1 MRNTAV
7 LTAAAGAAAYIL
19 VGLPAQA
26 EAAPGSL
33 RLMTGAPSVE
43 LTRDRDGSV
52 YFDAGAYL
60 AADKAPFE
68 VRLNRRSYNDPIV
81 LTQVVRD
88 GAEVSHRRLPSH
100 LVKDFSG
107 FNAMVRTTLTDAKG
121 RKVMDRTAGF
131 CPNGYE
137 ASRIRPDAPAV
148 SRYPTGCPTNPFTL
162 GSVWGVEGGWAV
174 PTGGGMY
181 GQGGPVK
188 LAVGKYTA
196 KVWVTKSFQKALG
209 ISGAVQTVKVNVK
222 QARPGERSAAQ
233 KAQAKQPP
241 ATGHLAH
248 RLRSQGKGEALAKS
262 APADLAKPRS
272 SPPVGA
278 ASVPAGGPRPD
289 LRALPAFNVMIQKIA
304 PNPKKP
310 KVKKEYL
317 TFGANVWNGGTS
329 PLVVD
334 GFRRPGKDLMDAYQ
348 YFYDAQ
354 GREVGHA
361 RTGDFK
367 WDPRPGHV
375 HWHFLDFANYS
386 LVDAAKKQVVRS
398 QKEAFCLANTDAVDY
413 TVPYAKWKPGNT
425 DLSTACGY
433 QSSLSIRE
441 VLDIGSGDTY
451 DQYLPGQSFD
461 LAGIKNGT
469 YFIKVL
475 ANPVRRLHELNVNNN
490 TSYRKIMIGG
500 TVGKRTVQVA
510 PVGLVKEAPGRGGRG

>member
-33 RLMTGAPSVE
+33 RLMTGSPGVQ
-43 LTRDRDGSV
+43 LDRDSDGWV
-52 YFDAGAYL
+52 YLDVGGYL

-68 VRLNRRSYNDPIV
+68 VRLNRRSYDQPIV
-81 LTQVVRD
+81 ATQIVRD
-88 GAEVSHRRLPSH
+88 GAKVTRRRLPAG
-100 LVKDFSG
+100 LVKDFTG
-107 FNAMVRTTLTDAKG
+107 FPGMVRTTLTDAKG
-121 RKVMDRTAGF
+121 RKVLDRTAGF
-131 CPNGYE
+131 CPNAYE
-137 ASRIRPDAPAV
+137 ASRIRPEAPAV
-148 SRYPTGCPTNPFTL
+148 SKYPAGCPDNAFTL
-162 GSVWGVEGGWAV
+162 GSVQGIEGGWAAPV
-174 PTGGGMY
+174 SGGMY
-181 GQGGPVK
+181 GRGSMAK
-188 LAVGKYTA
+188 LPTGRYTA
-196 KVWVTKSFQKALG
+196 RIWVTKPYQKALG
-209 ISGAVQTVKVNVK
+209 ISGAVQTVKVTVK
-222 QARPGERSAAQ
+222 QAAPGSRTAVQ
-233 KAQAKQPP
+233 RAQAKQPP
-241 ATGHLAH
+241 LRGHLAH
-248 RLRSQGKGEALAKS
+248 LLRSQGRGETLARS
-262 APADLAKPRS
+262 APSDLAKPRS
-272 SPPVGA
+272 APPVGA
-278 ASVPAGGPRPD
+278 AAVPAGGPRPD
-289 LRALPAFNVMIQKIA
+289 LRALPAFDVMIQKIA

-317 TFGANVWNGGTS
+317 TFAANVWNGGTS

-354 GREVGHA
+354 GREAGHA

-386 LVDAAKKQVVRS
+386 LVDSAKKQVVRS

-451 DQYLPGQSFD
+451 NQYLPGQSFD

-469 YFIKVL
+469 YYIKVL
-475 ANPVRRLHELNVNNN
+475 ANPVRRLYELDVNNN
-490 TSYRKIMIGG
+490 TSYRKIVIGG
-500 TVGKRTVQVA
+500 KVGKRTVQVA
-510 PVGLVKEAPGRGGRG
+510 PVGIVKETPGRS